1 MDDDDIDDI
10 PDGVNLS
17 YVCLNVSEFIGKG
30 EELITMKGQSK
41 QTHSHCTR
49 NAFTAISNSTFASR
63 FAPSFA
69 SAHSYSAH
77 ASWKRPCM
85 CRSMPLDVKKVADLY
100 HHSLPSIQPP
110 PRLPASPPAS
120 ACAAPPP
127 TVPRADTPVPGS
139 GSRSSTA
146 ASPPIVNR
154 DRHPHRRCS
163 LHQAQH
169 AHEFSLRLREPTQLV
184 LQHTLLV
191 HQHRIRGIPC
201 HCRLDRTQRLPRLPH
216 RAKLPRLQQSH
227 HRLLR

>member
-1 MDDDDIDDI
+1 
-10 PDGVNLS
+10 
-17 YVCLNVSEFIGKG
+17 
-30 EELITMKGQSK
+30 MKGHSK

-49 NAFTAISNSTFASR
+49 KAFTAISNSTFASR
-63 FAPSFA
+63 FAPSSA

-85 CRSMPLDVKKVADLY
+85 CRSTPLDVKKVADLY
-100 HHSLPSIQPP
+100 HHSLPPIQPP

-191 HQHRIRGIPC
+191 H
-201 HCRLDRTQRLPRLPH
+201 
-216 RAKLPRLQQSH
+216 
-227 HRLLR
+227 